1 MAGWLHRTL
10 PTPRRTPV
18 TLAYLV
24 ILGLSTLLLHLL
36 DPGTRDGL
44 LAASSTDVAHL
55 ASDPLGVMVASA
67 LFLPDLHFAPHA
79 LELAAV
85 LVPLERR
92 YGAGQAV
99 LVFATG
105 HVLATLAT
113 ELPVAYAVGH
123 HLLPAAAA
131 HRLDVGVSYGFY
143 AALGAALLL
152 ATAPRLRLLLLV
164 GAVVAVGVPL
174 ALDLDLTTTGHVLAL
189 CCGLACAPL
198 LRPRVVAEPATTA
211 LRPLRRGAPR
221 LRPALAG

>member
-1 MAGWLHRTL
+1 MAGWLRRTM
-10 PTPRRTPV
+10 PTPRRTPL
-18 TLAYLV
+18 TLAYLA

-36 DPGTRDGL
+36 DPSTRDGL

-67 LFLPDLHFAPHA
+67 LFLPDLHWAPHA

-105 HVLATLAT
+105 HILATLAT
-113 ELPVAYAVGH
+113 ELPIAYAVGH
-123 HLLPAAAA
+123 HLLPGTAA

-143 AALGAALLL
+143 AALGAALMLSS
-152 ATAPRLRLLLLV
+152 PRLRAALLV
-164 GAVVAVGVPL
+164 AAAAVVVVPL

-189 CCGLACAPL
+189 GCGLACAPL
-198 LRPRVVAEPATTA
+198 LRPRLRTDQPAVA
-211 LRPLRRGAPR
+211 LRTAREVGRS
-221 LRPALAG
+221 LRPALAAA